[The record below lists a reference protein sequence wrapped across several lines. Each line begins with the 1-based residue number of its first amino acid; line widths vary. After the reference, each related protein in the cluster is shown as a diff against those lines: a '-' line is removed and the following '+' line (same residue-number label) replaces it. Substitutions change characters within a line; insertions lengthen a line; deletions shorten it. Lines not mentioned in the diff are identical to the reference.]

1 MDRFLA
7 MQAFIRVVDSG
18 SFTAAA
24 EALGMPKA
32 TLTRGV
38 QELEA
43 HLRTQLLNRTTRR
56 VGVTPDGALYYE
68 RASRLLVEL
77 DEVEGSLSQQG
88 RAPHGK
94 LRVDMP
100 GTIGRS
106 MVIPA
111 LPDFYARYPDIQLEL
126 GVSDRP
132 VDLVAERVDCVL
144 RGGEIN
150 DPTLVA
156 RRIGEFQLIVCAT
169 PRYLKLYGTPSHPG
183 QLNEAR
189 FPVVQYFSARTGQVI
204 PDTLRRGD
212 ESVEV
217 RGHAK
222 LAVNDGDA
230 YLAAALADLGVMVS
244 ATVMVEPL
252 IASGQLVRLFPDWEM
267 ESIPLYIAFPPNRHI
282 STRLRVFVD
291 WVVALMGR
299 TERIGR

>member
-1 MDRFLA
+1 MDRVLA

-68 RASRLLVEL
+68 RASRLLAEL
-77 DEVEGSLSQQG
+77 DELEGSLNRQG

-94 LRVDMP
+94 LRVDLP
-100 GTIGRS
+100 GTLGRT
-106 MVIPA
+106 MLIPA

-132 VDLVAERVDCVL
+132 VDLLAERVDCVL
-144 RGGEIN
+144 RGGEIS

-156 RRIGEFQLIVCAT
+156 RRIGAFELIVCAT
-169 PRYLKLYGTPSHPG
+169 PRYLARHGQPTHPA

-204 PDTLRRGD
+204 PDILRRSD
-212 ESVEV
+212 EVVEL
-217 RGHAK
+217 RGQAR

-230 YLAAALADLGVMVS
+230 YMAAALADLGAMVG
-244 ATVMVEPL
+244 TRVMVEPL
-252 IASGQLVRLFPDWEM
+252 LASGRLVRLFPDWELAP
-267 ESIPLYIAFPPNRHI
+267 IPLYIAFPPNRHL

-291 WVVALMGR
+291 WVVELMGR
-299 TERIGR
+299 VERMQG

>member
-1 MDRFLA
+1 MDRVLA
-7 MQAFIRVVDSG
+7 MQAFIRVVDTG

-68 RASRLLVEL
+68 RASRLLAEL
-77 DEVEGSLSQQG
+77 DELEGSLNRQG
-88 RAPHGK
+88 RTPHGK
-94 LRVDMP
+94 LRVDLP
-100 GTIGRS
+100 GSIGRS
-106 MVIPA
+106 MIIPA

-132 VDLVAERVDCVL
+132 VDLLAERVDCVL
-144 RGGEIN
+144 RGGEIS

-156 RRIGEFQLIVCAT
+156 RRIGAFELLVCAT
-169 PRYLKLYGTPSHPG
+169 PRYLERHGTPTHPA

-204 PDTLRRGD
+204 PDTLRRG
-212 ESVEV
+212 EEVVEV
-217 RGHAK
+217 RGQAR

-230 YLAAALADLGVMVS
+230 YMAAALADLGVMVGAS
-244 ATVMVEPL
+244 VMVEPL
-252 IASGQLVRLFPDWEM
+252 LASGQLVRLFPDWEL
-267 ESIPLYIAFPPNRHI
+267 ERIPLYIAFPPNRHL

-291 WVVALMGR
+291 WVVELMGQV
-299 TERIGR
+299 ERMQR

>member
-68 RASRLLVEL
+68 RASRLLAEL

-100 GTIGRS
+100 GAIARLFI
-106 MVIPA
+106 IPA
-111 LPDFYARYPDIQLEL
+111 LPEFYARYPDIQLEL
-126 GVSDRP
+126 GAGDRP

-144 RGGEIN
+144 RGGEIM
-150 DPTLVA
+150 DPTLIA
-156 RRIGEFQLIVCAT
+156 RRVGEFELIACAST
-169 PRYLKLYGTPSHPG
+169 GYLARHGQPAHPAD
-183 QLNEAR
+183 LNTER
-189 FPVVQYFSARTGQVI
+189 FPMLRYFSARTGQPLSDVFK
-204 PDTLRRGD
+204 RGD
-212 ESVEV
+212 ERVEV
-217 RGHAK
+217 LGHPR

-230 YLAAALADLGVMVS
+230 YMAAAMADLGAFVGARFVVAPMLARGELV
-244 ATVMVEPL
+244 
-252 IASGQLVRLFPDWEM
+252 QLLPDWHLDP
-267 ESIPLYIAFPPNRHI
+267 IPLHIAFPPNRHL

-291 WVVALMGR
+291 WVIEVMR
-299 TERIGR
+299 RVMQ

>member
-1 MDRFLA
+1 MDRVLA

-68 RASRLLVEL
+68 RASRLLAEL
-77 DEVEGSLSQQG
+77 DELEGSLNRQG

-94 LRVDMP
+94 LRVDLP
-100 GTIGRS
+100 GTIGRT
-106 MVIPA
+106 MIIPA

-132 VDLVAERVDCVL
+132 VDLLAERVDCVL
-144 RGGEIN
+144 RGGEIS

-156 RRIGEFQLIVCAT
+156 RRIGAFELLVCAT
-169 PRYLKLYGTPSHPG
+169 PRYLERHGTPTHPA

-212 ESVEV
+212 EVVEV
-217 RGHAK
+217 RGQAR

-230 YLAAALADLGVMVS
+230 YMAAALADLGVMVGAS
-244 ATVMVEPL
+244 VMVEPL
-252 IASGQLVRLFPDWEM
+252 LASGQLVRLFPDWEL
-267 ESIPLYIAFPPNRHI
+267 ERIPLYIAFPPNRHL

-291 WVVALMGR
+291 WVVELMGQVDR
-299 TERIGR
+299 MQR

>member
-24 EALGMPKA
+24 EALGIPKA

-68 RASRLLVEL
+68 RASRLLAEL

-88 RAPHGK
+88 RAPHGR

-100 GTIGRS
+100 GAIARLFI
-106 MVIPA
+106 IPA

-126 GVSDRP
+126 GVGDRP

-144 RGGEIN
+144 RGGEIQ
-150 DPTLVA
+150 DPNLIA
-156 RRIGEFQLIVCAT
+156 RRVGEFELIVCAS
-169 PRYLKLYGTPSHPG
+169 PGYLKRHGRPEHPS
-183 QLNEAR
+183 QLNEAH
-189 FPVVQYFSARTGQVI
+189 FPTLRYFSARTGQVI
-204 PDTLRRGD
+204 PDILHRGD
-212 ESVEV
+212 ETVQV
-217 RGHAK
+217 LGHPR

-230 YLAAALADLGVMVS
+230 YMTAAMADLGVFTGARFV
-244 ATVMVEPL
+244 VEPL
-252 IASGQLVRLFPDWEM
+252 LARGELVQLFPDWKLDP
-267 ESIPLYIAFPPNRHI
+267 IPLHIAFPPNRHL

-291 WVVALMGR
+291 WVVEVMGR
-299 TERIGR
+299 VSLR

>member
-68 RASRLLVEL
+68 RASRLLAEL
-77 DEVEGSLSQQG
+77 EEVEGSLTQQG

-100 GTIGRS
+100 GAIARLF
-106 MVIPA
+106 VIPA
-111 LPDFYARYPDIQLEL
+111 LPDFYARYPDIELEL
-126 GVSDRP
+126 GAGDRP

-144 RGGEIN
+144 RGGEIL
-150 DPTLVA
+150 DPTLIA
-156 RRIGEFQLIVCAT
+156 RRVGEFELIPCAS
-169 PRYLKLYGTPSHPG
+169 PGYLARYGMPSHPSE
-183 QLNEAR
+183 LNEAR
-189 FPVVQYFSARTGQVI
+189 FPMLRYFSARTGQAI
-204 PDTLRRGD
+204 PDVFKRGD
-212 ESVEV
+212 ERVEV
-217 RGHAK
+217 LGHPR

-230 YLAAALADLGVMVS
+230 YMAAALADLGAFVGARFIV
-244 ATVMVEPL
+244 APL
-252 IASGQLVRLFPDWEM
+252 LARGELVQLLPDWQLDP
-267 ESIPLYIAFPPNRHI
+267 IPLHIAFPPNRHI

-291 WVVALMGR
+291 WLVEVMR
-299 TERIGR
+299 RVSV

>member
-7 MQAFIRVVDSG
+7 MRAFLRVVDSG

-56 VGVTPDGALYYE
+56 VGVTPDGALYYD
-68 RASRLLVEL
+68 RASRLLAEL
-77 DEVEGSLSQQG
+77 EEVESGLQQQG

-100 GTIGRS
+100 GSIARQF
-106 MVIPA
+106 VIPA
-111 LPDFYARYPDIQLEL
+111 LADFYARYPDIELEL
-126 GVSDRP
+126 GAGDRP

-144 RGGEIN
+144 RGGEIH

-156 RRIGEFQLIVCAT
+156 RRVGEFELLLCAS
-169 PRYLKLYGTPSHPG
+169 PGYLARYGRPSHPAE
-183 QLNEAR
+183 LNEPR
-189 FPVVQYFSARTGQVI
+189 FPTLRYFSSRTGQVI
-204 PDTLRRGD
+204 PDFFKRGA
-212 ESVEV
+212 ERVEV
-217 RGHAK
+217 IGHPR

-230 YLAAALADLGVMVS
+230 YIAAAMAGS
-244 ATVMVEPL
+244 R
-252 IASGQLVRLFPDWEM
+252 RLCRRALRGGPDAGAWR
-267 ESIPLYIAFPPNRHI
+267 AG
-282 STRLRVFVD
+282 
-291 WVVALMGR
+291 AAAA
-299 TERIGR
+299 

>member
-7 MQAFIRVVDSG
+7 MQAFLRVVDSG

-68 RASRLLVEL
+68 RASRLLAEL
-77 DEVEGSLSQQG
+77 DEVEGSLTQQG
-88 RAPHGK
+88 RAPHGR

-100 GTIGRS
+100 GAIARLFI
-106 MVIPA
+106 IPA

-126 GVSDRP
+126 GVGDRP

-144 RGGEIN
+144 RGGEIH
-150 DPTLVA
+150 DPNLVA
-156 RRIGEFQLIVCAT
+156 RRIGEFELIVCAS
-169 PRYLKLYGTPSHPG
+169 PGYLAQYGRPEHPA

-189 FPVVQYFSARTGQVI
+189 FPALRYLSSRTGQLM

-212 ESVEV
+212 EEV
-217 RGHAK
+217 QITGHPR
-222 LAVNDGDA
+222 LSMNDGDA
-230 YLAAALADLGVMVS
+230 YMSAAMAGLGAFTGARFV
-244 ATVMVEPL
+244 VEPML
-252 IASGQLVRLFPDWEM
+252 ERGELVQLFPDWTM
-267 ESIPLYIAFPPNRHI
+267 DAIPLHIAFPPNRHI

-291 WVVALMGR
+291 WVVEVMGR
-299 TERIGR
+299 VTLR

>member
-68 RASRLLVEL
+68 RASRLLAEL

-100 GTIGRS
+100 GAIARLFI
-106 MVIPA
+106 IPA
-111 LPDFYARYPDIQLEL
+111 LPEFYARYPDIELEL
-126 GVSDRP
+126 GAGDRP

-144 RGGEIN
+144 RGGEIL

-156 RRIGEFQLIVCAT
+156 RRVGEFELIVCASPGYLARHGQPAHPTDLNT
-169 PRYLKLYGTPSHPG
+169 PR
-183 QLNEAR
+183 
-189 FPVVQYFSARTGQVI
+189 FPMLRYFSARTGQPIADVFK
-204 PDTLRRGD
+204 RGD
-212 ESVEV
+212 ERVEV
-217 RGHAK
+217 LGHPR

-230 YLAAALADLGVMVS
+230 YMAAAMADLGAFAGARFVV
-244 ATVMVEPL
+244 APL
-252 IASGQLVRLFPDWEM
+252 LARGELVQLLPDWQLDP
-267 ESIPLYIAFPPNRHI
+267 IPLHIAFPPNRHL

-291 WVVALMGR
+291 WVIEVMR
-299 TERIGR
+299 RVMQ